1 MQLWLKSDTEHKWS
15 LYQVN
20 NIPTAIN
27 GWNIITILL
36 ANIYVD
42 ATGRRMVVVMLNL
55 ALLLFG
61 TICLIAWNIPLGLKI
76 VSYMFAGTD
85 GPLSPIFMAWANI
98 LCSNDRQLRAL
109 TIAIMNSAGA
119 ALTTVIQQFLY
130 PVTDAPKYRKGFVA
144 SLAFVVGMCGWVF
157 VVRYFELRALKET
170 VTDGEV
176 IVGAESGEEV
186 DEDKK
191 VNVSVAGKA

>member
-1 MQLWLKSDTEHKWS
+1 
-15 LYQVN
+15 
-20 NIPTAIN
+20 
-27 GWNIITILL
+27 
-36 ANIYVD
+36 
-42 ATGRRMVVVMLNL
+42 MVVVMLNL

-76 VSYMFAGTD
+76 VSYIFAGTD

-109 TIAIMNSAGA
+109 TIAIMNSSGA

-130 PVTDAPKYRKGFVA
+130 PVTDAPRYLKGFPA
-144 SLAFVVGMCGWVF
+144 SLAFIVGMCGWVF
-157 VVRYFELRALKET
+157 VVRYFELRTLKT

-176 IVGAESGEEV
+176 VVGSESGGEIDDEKRV
-186 DEDKK
+186 D
-191 VNVSVAGKA
+191 VSVAGKV